1 MKSITPQS
9 NHVLIIDNH
18 DSFVYNLA
26 HYIEMNNFIPIVK
39 RPGLIDLNSIANYN
53 HILISPGPGL
63 PYETPLLAEV
73 IKKYGSTKNILG
85 VCLGHQAIAEF
96 LGAELYN
103 LKAVHH
109 GVSSRI
115 TKTNAPNR
123 LLMGLPTE
131 FDVAR
136 YHSWAVKD
144 LPDCLIPTSYDKE
157 GCIMSF
163 EHKEFRLF
171 GVQFHPESILTPLGM
186 NILKNWLTY

>member
-1 MKSITPQS
+1 MKSITPQP

-39 RPGLIDLNSIANYN
+39 RPDLIDLNSIANYS

-63 PYETPLLAEV
+63 PKETPLLAEI
-73 IKKYGSTKNILG
+73 IKKYGPSKNILG
-85 VCLGHQAIAEF
+85 VCLGHQAIAEV
-96 LGAELYN
+96 LGANLYN
-103 LKAVHH
+103 LKKVYH

-115 TKTNAPNR
+115 KRTNTSDALLNR
-123 LLMGLPTE
+123 LPTE

-144 LPDCLIPTSYDKE
+144 LPDCLTPTSYDEE
-157 GCIMSF
+157 GCLMSY
-163 EHKEFRLF
+163 EHKELKLF

-186 NILKNWLTY
+186 TILKNWLTI